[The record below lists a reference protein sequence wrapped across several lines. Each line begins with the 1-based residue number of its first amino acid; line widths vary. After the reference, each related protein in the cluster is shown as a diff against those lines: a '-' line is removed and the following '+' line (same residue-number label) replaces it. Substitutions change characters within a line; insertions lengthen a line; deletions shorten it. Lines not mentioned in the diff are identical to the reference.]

1 MRILGIAGMV
11 LALAVAGYLLVSYLQ
26 EGAKIQ
32 GTLQAVPGSPASGQ
46 AGQPVD
52 LTKRGLD
59 QRLAPVL
66 DQERQRVQDVNKAA
80 GQ

>member
-1 MRILGIAGMV
+1 MRILGIAGLV
-11 LALAVAGYLLVSYLQ
+11 LGLAVFGYLVASYLQ
-26 EGAKIQ
+26 EGTKIQ
-32 GTLQAVPGSPASGQ
+32 ETLQTAPGSPGPGQ
-46 AGQPVD
+46 PGQPVD

-80 GQ
+80 DQ

>member
-1 MRILGIAGMV
+1 MRILGIAGLV
-11 LALAVAGYLLVSYLQ
+11 LALALVGYLVVSYLQ
-26 EGAKIQ
+26 EGTKIQ
-32 GTLQAVPGSPASGQ
+32 ETLQTVPGSPGTGQ

-66 DQERQRVQDVNKAA
+66 DQERQRVQDANKAA